1 MSAKAGYLKS
11 EKNFAKGIGETLQ
24 KVGQAGYDFF
34 GSGIVETGMETVG
47 KALGSVA
54 IPIPVVGGMVGK
66 KAGEKLSHVLQYGSG
81 LMGEVGKSIQDVQ
94 NGRSVGQ
101 EIKDVLNYV
110 PRQVAKDWWDS
121 ELMQVV
127 TGKMTVPDAIMKG
140 IEDYSGVNLFSNKT
154 HAWEDKHG
162 NITETYKPGSKLVVG
177 EWKQQENGATN
188 VVTPTPDLQSN
199 SGILGVHNGE
209 IFYKGFDDARW
220 AQIQSKK

>member
-1 MSAKAGYLKS
+1 
-11 EKNFAKGIGETLQ
+11 
-24 KVGQAGYDFF
+24 
-34 GSGIVETGMETVG
+34 METVG
-47 KALGSVA
+47 KVLGSVA

-101 EIKDVLNYV
+101 EIKDILNYV

-162 NITETYKPGSKLVVG
+162 NITETYKPGSKMVVG
-177 EWKQQENGATN
+177 EWKQPEKPPL
-188 VVTPTPDLQSN
+188 PTPDLQSN
-199 SGILGVHNGE
+199 KGILGVHNSE
-209 IFYKGFDDARW
+209 IYYKGFDDARW
-220 AQIQSKK
+220 AALKK